1 MKHVFC
7 LDTNGLRD
15 EKGEFWIKEKEINKL
30 LSYGIVVIPEIVL
43 EEIEQKAIRG
53 FEKEKQTLGS
63 KLKAFFGQQIEEV
76 DIAKKVKDHIGSI
89 LSKEGVNMI
98 KLTNF
103 AVLPEMKKLAILKQS
118 PFEGNEGTD
127 KGFKD
132 CYIYF
137 TLLEYQNKN
146 PSLKLFFWTKDKRLQ
161 SACHNTSIQIIESIE
176 DYEKNFWL
184 TDYLR
189 GQIADRLETNVG
201 NVSLLKSEINI
212 NDNKLLAIQL
222 NQDGESRIYRFE
234 LDREEIISY
243 IFEEDI
249 SKEVNST
256 EDVLYALKD
265 ALDKFI
271 NTWSFFNTHI
281 SIIELEEIDRYLFND
296 EIIEILTAI
305 TTNPQIYKII
315 RDEDVL
321 NFVEKLF
328 QKRKDM
334 LEESVRGFIENLLK

>member
-1 MKHVFC
+1 M
-7 LDTNGLRD
+7 
-15 EKGEFWIKEKEINKL
+15 
-30 LSYGIVVIPEIVL
+30 
-43 EEIEQKAIRG
+43 
-53 FEKEKQTLGS
+53 
-63 KLKAFFGQQIEEV
+63 
-76 DIAKKVKDHIGSI
+76 
-89 LSKEGVNMI
+89 
-98 KLTNF
+98 
-103 AVLPEMKKLAILKQS
+103 
-118 PFEGNEGTD
+118 
-127 KGFKD
+127 
-132 CYIYF
+132 
-137 TLLEYQNKN
+137 
-146 PSLKLFFWTKDKRLQ
+146 
-161 SACHNTSIQIIESIE
+161 
-176 DYEKNFWL
+176 
-184 TDYLR
+184 
-189 GQIADRLETNVG
+189 
-201 NVSLLKSEINI
+201 KSEINI

>member
-7 LDTNGLRD
+7 LDTNVLRD

-63 KLKAFFGQQIEEV
+63 KLKAFFGQQIEKV
-76 DIAKKVKDHIGSI
+76 DIAKKVKDHIESI
-89 LSKEGVNMI
+89 LSREGVNMI

-137 TLLEYQNKN
+137 TLLQYQNKN

-321 NFVEKLF
+321 NFVDKLF
-328 QKRKDM
+328 QERKAM
-334 LEESVRGFIENLLK
+334 LEESIRGFIENLLK

>member
-7 LDTNGLRD
+7 LDTNVLRD

-63 KLKAFFGQQIEEV
+63 KLKAFFGQQIEKV
-76 DIAKKVKDHIGSI
+76 DIAKKVKDHIESI
-89 LSKEGVNMI
+89 LSREAVNMI

-212 NDNKLLAIQL
+212 RSIMN
-222 NQDGESRIYRFE
+222 
-234 LDREEIISY
+234 IS
-243 IFEEDI
+243 
-249 SKEVNST
+249 SGKV
-256 EDVLYALKD
+256 
-265 ALDKFI
+265 
-271 NTWSFFNTHI
+271 
-281 SIIELEEIDRYLFND
+281 
-296 EIIEILTAI
+296 
-305 TTNPQIYKII
+305 
-315 RDEDVL
+315 
-321 NFVEKLF
+321 
-328 QKRKDM
+328 
-334 LEESVRGFIENLLK
+334 

>member
-7 LDTNGLRD
+7 LDTNVLRD

-63 KLKAFFGQQIEEV
+63 KLKAFFGQQIEKV
-76 DIAKKVKDHIGSI
+76 DITKKVRDHIESI
-89 LSKEGVNMI
+89 LSKEGVIMI

-103 AVLPEMKKLAILKQS
+103 AVLPEMKKLAILKQP

-161 SACHNTSIQIIESIE
+161 FAYDNTSIQIIESIE

-189 GQIADRLETNVG
+189 DQIADRLKTNVG
-201 NVSLLKSEINI
+201 NLSLLKSEINI

-222 NQDGESRIYRFE
+222 NQDGGSYIYRFE

-256 EDVLYALKD
+256 EDVYALKD
-265 ALDKFI
+265 ALDNFI
-271 NTWSFFNTHI
+271 NTWSFWNTHN
-281 SIIELEEIDRYLFND
+281 SILELEEIDRYLFND
-296 EIIEILTAI
+296 EIIEILSAI
-305 TTNPQIYKII
+305 TTNPQIYWII

-334 LEESVRGFIENLLK
+334 LEESVRVFIENLLK

>member
-7 LDTNGLRD
+7 LDTNVLRD
-15 EKGEFWIKEKEINKL
+15 EKGESWIKEKEIDKL
-30 LSYGIVVIPEIVL
+30 LPYGIVIIPEIVL

-103 AVLPEMKKLAILKQS
+103 AVLPEMKKLAILKQP

>member
-7 LDTNGLRD
+7 LDTNVLRD

-63 KLKAFFGQQIEEV
+63 KLKAFFGQQIEKV
-76 DIAKKVKDHIGSI
+76 DIKKKVRDHIESI
-89 LSKEGVNMI
+89 LSKEGVIMI

-103 AVLPEMKKLAILKQS
+103 AVLPEMKKLAILKQP

-161 SACHNTSIQIIESIE
+161 FAYDNTSIQIIESIE

-189 GQIADRLETNVG
+189 DQIADRLKTNVG
-201 NVSLLKSEINI
+201 NLSLLKSEINI

-222 NQDGESRIYRFE
+222 NQDGGSYIYRFE

-256 EDVLYALKD
+256 EDVYALKD
-265 ALDKFI
+265 ALDNFI
-271 NTWSFFNTHI
+271 NTWSFWNTHN
-281 SIIELEEIDRYLFND
+281 SILELEEIDRYLFND
-296 EIIEILTAI
+296 EIIEILSAI
-305 TTNPQIYKII
+305 TTNPQIYWII

-334 LEESVRGFIENLLK
+334 LEESVRVFIENLLK

>member
-7 LDTNGLRD
+7 LDTNVLRD

-63 KLKAFFGQQIEEV
+63 KLKAFFGQQIEKV
-76 DIAKKVKDHIGSI
+76 DIAKKVKDHIESI
-89 LSKEGVNMI
+89 LSREGVNMI

>member
-1 MKHVFC
+1 
-7 LDTNGLRD
+7 
-15 EKGEFWIKEKEINKL
+15 
-30 LSYGIVVIPEIVL
+30 
-43 EEIEQKAIRG
+43 
-53 FEKEKQTLGS
+53 
-63 KLKAFFGQQIEEV
+63 
-76 DIAKKVKDHIGSI
+76 
-89 LSKEGVNMI
+89 MI

>member
-7 LDTNGLRD
+7 LDTNVLRD

-63 KLKAFFGQQIEEV
+63 KLKAFFGQQIEKV
-76 DIAKKVKDHIGSI
+76 DIAKKVKDHTESI
-89 LSKEGVNMI
+89 LSREGVNMI

-103 AVLPEMKKLAILKQS
+103 AVLPAMKKLAILKQP
-118 PFEGNEGTD
+118 PFEENEGTD

-161 SACHNTSIQIIESIE
+161 FAYHNTSIQIIESIE

-189 GQIADRLETNVG
+189 EQIADRLKTSVG

-222 NQDGESRIYRFE
+222 NQDGESYIYRFE
-234 LDREEIISY
+234 LDREEIITY

-256 EDVLYALKD
+256 DVYALKD
-265 ALDKFI
+265 ALDNFI
-271 NTWSFFNTHI
+271 NTWSFWNTHI

-305 TTNPQIYKII
+305 TTNPQIYWII

-334 LEESVRGFIENLLK
+334 LEESVRAFIENLLK